1 MNEALAHAAKAL
13 NPLLAVVITLAGAI
27 LGGSVINASFGV
39 VVGLLAGAAVAI
51 ALCGSVA
58 MLAVMSDIPA
68 VAAAAR
74 SLSAMPAPQTVAAA
88 PAVPAYAHG
97 GHAMNGHPVSSAAVG
112 TAAAAGTTTSG
123 GAGGTPVVV
132 EVTESEAQLL
142 SQGRFDVYHLA
153 KAKRLF
159 AAGEFKE
166 AAYQAGASMSHRDL
180 PEAAS
185 LRKAALASLKY

>member
-1 MNEALAHAAKAL
+1 MNEALARAAKAL
-13 NPLLAVVITLAGAI
+13 NPLIAVVITLAGAI
-27 LGGSVINASFGV
+27 VGGSIINASFGV

-74 SLSAMPAPQTVAAA
+74 SLSATPAPQPGAAV
-88 PAVPAYAHG
+88 PAVPTYAHG
-97 GHAMNGHPVSSAAVG
+97 GHAMNGQPVSSAVVG
-112 TAAAAGTTTSG
+112 TAAATVATVPG
-123 GAGGTPVVV
+123 GAGVTPVVV
-132 EVTESEAQLL
+132 EVTETEAQLL
-142 SQGRFDVYHLA
+142 AQGRFDVYHLT

-180 PEAAS
+180 PEAVS
-185 LRKAALASLKY
+185 LRKAALASLK